1 MVWAAS
7 YRRPPATPP
16 CGSHDGRARHVV
28 RPDCEDGRM
37 TDILDSARRILST
50 TPVRWR
56 SLVEAVPEELLQRPP
71 APGEW
76 SAADCLNH
84 LVVAERSVFGAR
96 LRAILEGGDLA
107 AFSPDR
113 PDGPGPGQAASALAA
128 ARAENLQILDGL
140 TAADLERTGR
150 HPDYGPVALRV
161 VLNSWA
167 AHDLQHTV
175 QAEEALMQAFIPG
188 TGPFRFR
195 FADHDVEAAAQP
207 R

>member
-1 MVWAAS
+1 
-7 YRRPPATPP
+7 
-16 CGSHDGRARHVV
+16 
-28 RPDCEDGRM
+28 M
-37 TDILDSARRILST
+37 TDVLDSARRVLST
-50 TPVRWR
+50 TPARWQA
-56 SLVEAVPEELLQRPP
+56 LVEAMPQDLLQRAP

-84 LVVAERSVFGAR
+84 LLVAERSVFGAR
-96 LRAILEGGDLA
+96 LRAILAGGDLP

-113 PDGPGPGQAASALAA
+113 PDGPDAERAAGALAA
-128 ARAENLQILDGL
+128 ERAENLEVLGGL
-140 TAADLERTGR
+140 TAADLDRTGR

-161 VLNSWA
+161 VLSAWA

-195 FADHDVEAAAQP
+195 FADHDVEAEPQP